1 MSLYQALVLGASG
14 AIGSAFVSHFQN
26 DATCSLVV
34 GLSRQSELHFE
45 LENEDGMA
53 HCAAQLKN
61 ATGPFGACQFK
72 WIIDATGALTIE
84 GQGPEKRLE
93 ALNAKQLL
101 KQFEVNAVG
110 PALLM
115 KHFSPLLVGQE
126 PSCYATLSA
135 RVGSIE
141 NNHKGG
147 WYGYRAAKA
156 ARNMFLQTAAIEAS
170 RKKPL
175 CVFAALQPGT
185 VQSKLSSSFVAAE
198 NAMLPEESV
207 SKMMAVMSELKPNG
221 RAQFVD
227 HAGQFIPW

>member
-1 MSLYQALVLGASG
+1 MSKYQALVLGASG
-14 AIGSAFVSHFQN
+14 AIGGAFLSHFQN
-26 DATCSLVV
+26 DAACSLVV

-45 LENEDGMA
+45 LDNEDSMA
-53 HCAAQLKN
+53 HCAAELKS
-61 ATGPFGACQFK
+61 ATGK
-72 WIIDATGALTIE
+72 WIIDATGALTID

-93 ALNAKQLL
+93 ALNAQQLL

-115 KHFSPLLVGQE
+115 KHFFPLLVSQE
-126 PSCYATLSA
+126 ASCYATLSA
-135 RVGSIE
+135 RVGSIQD
-141 NNHKGG
+141 NHKGG

-156 ARNMFLQTAAIEAS
+156 ARNMFLQTASIEAS

-198 NAMLPEESV
+198 NATRPEESV
-207 SKMMAVMSELKPNG
+207 SRMMAVMSELKPNG

-227 HAGQFIPW
+227 HAGQLIPW

>member
-1 MSLYQALVLGASG
+1 MSPYQALVLGSSG

-26 DATCSLVV
+26 DSECSLVV
-34 GLSRQSELHFE
+34 GLSRQSELQFQ
-45 LENEDGMA
+45 LENEDSMA
-53 HCAAQLKN
+53 HCATQLQS
-61 ATGPFGACQFK
+61 ATGPFGTCQFK

-93 ALNAKQLL
+93 TLNARQLL

-115 KHFSPLLVGQE
+115 KHFFPLLLSQE
-126 PSCYATLSA
+126 QSFYATLSA
-135 RVGSIE
+135 RVGSIQD
-141 NNHKGG
+141 NQKGG

-156 ARNMFLQTAAIEAS
+156 ARNMFLQTAAIEVS

-198 NAMLPEESV
+198 SAMLPEESV

-227 HAGQFIPW
+227 HAGQVIPW